1 MEVDTKKELSIDLE
15 YREGSSDKVYNVRLH
30 EEALGWKVY
39 FAYGRRG
46 NTLITGTKTKDAL
59 TYAHAKKVYDKLVHS
74 KVNKGYVSSGTS
86 SGSPINTVTSDKED
100 STIRPQLLNE
110 ITEEEA
116 ILFINDTNYCMQE
129 KYDGRRKLIHKEI
142 DVTIQGINK
151 KGIITSLTKE
161 ATDQLESIP
170 SSSYTIDGEDMG
182 DTIMLF
188 DDITYPN
195 KSYFHRFGILLKLI
209 KSQDYDENKTLQ
221 VVKTAWDK
229 ASKQEMFKVLKESNA
244 EGVVFKKI
252 DAPYSPGR
260 PASGGSQFKC
270 KFYES
275 ASCIV
280 SSVSDVKN
288 SIALHVLEDNGTIVP
303 VGNATLYANSPTVK
317 VGNIVEIKYLY
328 YNEGG
333 SLYQPVLLDV
343 RDDVYT
349 DECKLDKLKR
359 KKNENT

>member
-1 MEVDTKKELSIDLE
+1 MEVNIEELSIDLE
-15 YREGSSDKVYNVRLH
+15 YREGSSDKVYNVRLR

-46 NTLITGTKTKDAL
+46 TFLNTGTKTKEYL
-59 TYAHAKKVYDKLVHS
+59 TYEAARKVYDKLVRS

-100 STIRPQLLNE
+100 SKIRPQLLNE
-110 ITEEEA
+110 ISEVEA
-116 ILFINDTNYCMQE
+116 INLIEDSNYCMQE
-129 KYDGRRKLIHKEI
+129 KFDGRRRLISKNEGKI
-142 DVTIQGINK
+142 DGINK
-151 KGIITSLTKE
+151 KGIIIPLTVE
-161 ATDQLESIP
+161 MTDQLESI
-170 SSSYTIDGEDMG
+170 SKSSYIIDGEDMG
-182 DTIMLF
+182 DKIMLF
-188 DDITYPN
+188 DDLTNPN
-195 KSYFHRFGILLKLI
+195 ESYFNRFGLLIKLI
-209 KSQDYDENKTLQ
+209 NSQDYDPDKTLQ

-229 ASKQEMFKVLKESNA
+229 TSKKEMFKVLKESNA
-244 EGVVFKKI
+244 EGVVFKRI
-252 DAPYSPGR
+252 DAPYTPGR
-260 PASGGSQFKC
+260 PASRGSQFKC
-270 KFYES
+270 KFYET

-288 SIALHVLEDNGTIVP
+288 SIALHVLDDDGTIVP
-303 VGNATLYANSPTVK
+303 IGNTTLYANSPTVK
-317 VGNIVEIKYLY
+317 VGNIVEVKYLY

-359 KKNENT
+359 KKNETT